1 MTNFLQDFLSKTT
14 HSFEPS
20 LNYLSNDITS
30 KFKLSNNDTS
40 LFSVDLGIDTFA
52 SNLNYDLEKISE
64 WTFWKKI

>member
-1 MTNFLQDFLSKTT
+1 MTNFLQDFLSKTK
-14 HSFEPS
+14 HSLEPS